1 MKRRIDR
8 LKGKIRKSK
17 GFDIL
22 VAHSPIFGIGD
33 GEDNAH
39 KGFECFKELL
49 DKHEPKLML
58 HGHQH
63 LSYNRKMPKRH
74 DYNNTIILNVGS
86 YMIIDTDDIKID
98 RVNGR

>member
-8 LKGKIRKSK
+8 LKRQKFVNPK

-22 VAHSPIFGIGD
+22 VAHSPVSGIGD

-39 KGFECFKELL
+39 KGFECFIDLL

-63 LSYNRKMPKRH
+63 LSYNRKDAKN
-74 DYNNTIILNVGS
+74 DTIINNTIILNVGS
-86 YMIIDTDDIKID
+86 YMIIDTDEIK
-98 RVNGR
+98 